1 VARDGTVIKPFLV
14 GGVKYVTRKE
24 AAALLGI
31 QMPALWLWTKEGRIK
46 KPKTREIGLLPL

>member
-31 QMPALWLWTKEGRIK
+31 QMPALWRWTKEGRIK
-46 KPKTREIGLLPL
+46 KPKKREIGLLPL